1 VNVETGP
8 QLQKHLSRQTLR
20 EDVHELE
27 CRRHMQDV
35 DITGG
40 HVFLHKVDIDL
51 DMLLVLVLNGVDG
64 EVDDADFVAVD
75 GGAIH

>member
-1 VNVETGP
+1 
-8 QLQKHLSRQTLR
+8 
-20 EDVHELE
+20 
-27 CRRHMQDV
+27 MQDV

-64 EVDDADFVAVD
+64 EVDDTDFVAVD